1 MMLNIQNTI
10 DYFSSDY
17 HKSFFPL
24 STNEI
29 VIKNSGEEL
38 YKYIYEKLLKNDD
51 AQEYNFLP
59 QIRCYSAKHD
69 MHLRSTFKLDPVAEF
84 FIYDLVYRNRKYFRK
99 DFNENRRSFGHTF
112 KQGKPVSLALA
123 YREFKK
129 SVTEAN
135 HDYKYCLKLD
145 ISAYFNSIYHH
156 DLVQWFKRILQEQQG
171 SKDPEHLGKFLR
183 QINSGRSVDCLP
195 KGIHPC
201 KVIGSEFLKF
211 IDNSMQLK
219 CDLLLR
225 FMDDIYIFANKNRVI
240 NHDFLWIQQRAGE
253 QGLNINSSKTKYG
266 DLGIIEV
273 SGKIE
278 EVRKQLLRMRTEMI
292 SDYYESEEESHDL
305 TLSNEQ
311 EEYLYHLLNN
321 PELEEADADLILTFM
336 KENVKD
342 VLENIKIFLYKFPNL
357 IKKIYYYSTFVENK
371 SDLLEIISEFLDE
384 AEIVTEEQLFWITKI
399 VEDYLPTTGKYSYLL
414 IKIYEHK
421 NSSKISKSKILEIP
435 ENRFGMPDLR
445 YDHLKEGK
453 ADWLSWSSAVG
464 SRCLPKSQRNSILSY
479 FGNVSPINYLIAET
493 VKKL

>member
-1 MMLNIQNTI
+1 MPNIQNTI

-17 HKSFFPL
+17 QKSFFPL

-29 VIKNSGEEL
+29 VIKNAGEEL
-38 YKYIYEKLLKNDD
+38 YKYIYQKLLKDDD

-69 MHLRSTFKLDPVAEF
+69 MHLRRTFKLNPVAEF
-84 FIYDLVYRNRKYFRK
+84 FIYDFVYRNRKYFRK
-99 DFNENRRSFGHTF
+99 DFKRNRRSFGHRF
-112 KQGKPVSLALA
+112 EQGKPISLALA

-129 SVTEAN
+129 SVAEAN
-135 HDYKYCLKLD
+135 QDYKYCLKLD

-156 DLVQWFKRILQEQQG
+156 DLVQWFEQI
-171 SKDPEHLGKFLR
+171 SKEPKESEYLGIFLR
-183 QINSGRSVDCLP
+183 QINSGRSIDCLP
-195 KGIHPC
+195 QGIHPC

-211 IDNSMQLK
+211 IDNSIRLK
-219 CDLLLR
+219 CELLLR
-225 FMDDIYIFANKNRVI
+225 FMDDIYIFTNNNRVI
-240 NHDFLWIQQRAGE
+240 YHDFLLIQQMAGE
-253 QGLNINSSKTKYG
+253 KGLNINSSKTKYG
-266 DLGIIEV
+266 DPGILEISE
-273 SGKIE
+273 KIE

-292 SDYYESEEESHDL
+292 SDYYESEEEPHNL

-311 EEYLYHLLNN
+311 EEYLYSLLNN
-321 PELEEADADLILTFM
+321 SELEEADADLILTFM
-336 KENVKD
+336 KENGKD
-342 VLENIKIFLYKFPNL
+342 VLDNIKIFLYKFPNL
-357 IKKIYYYSTFVENK
+357 IKKIYYYSPFIDNK

-399 VEDYLPTTGKYSYLL
+399 VEDGLRTTVEYSDLL

-421 NSSKISKSKILEIP
+421 NSSTISKSKILEIP

-445 YDHLKEGK
+445 EEHLKEGK
-453 ADWLSWSSAVG
+453 ADWLSWASAVG
-464 SRCLPKSQRNSILSY
+464 SRCLPKSQRNYLLSY